1 MPSGMYGALS
11 GAVTVDNRM
20 EVLSNNLANV
30 STPGFKQERSYFQSI
45 LDNRVQ
51 AGAGSGVN
59 YSGMNGTETD
69 FSQGRI
75 EHTGRDLDL
84 AIQGDGFFK
93 VADENGF
100 YYTRHGGFMRMPDGA
115 VVNRSGQQ
123 LVGENGPIQIP
134 DNGVHIDQDG
144 VILGAD
150 GQQLGRIDI
159 YTVPDVQNLQKQG
172 NSLWGFDK
180 AGAEEVA
187 DESSIHQSHLESSN
201 VSPIWITTNLIESN
215 RSFQSYQRAVK
226 AYDTVAEKTNSIGRI
241 G

>member
-1 MPSGMYGALS
+1 
-11 GAVTVDNRM
+11 M

-75 EHTGRDLDL
+75 KHTGRDLDL

-150 GQQLGRIDI
+150 GQQLGRIDV
-159 YTVPDVQNLQKQG
+159 YTVPDMQNLQKQG
-172 NSLWGFDK
+172 NSLWGFDQ

>member
-1 MPSGMYGALS
+1 MPSGIYGALS
-11 GAVTVDNRM
+11 GAVTIDNRM

-51 AGAGSGVN
+51 TEAGSGVN
-59 YSGMNGTETD
+59 YSGMDGTETD

-75 EHTGRDLDL
+75 DHTGRDLDL
-84 AIQGDGFFK
+84 AIHGDGFFK

-100 YYTRHGGFMRMPDGA
+100 SYTRHGGFMRMPDGA

-134 DNGVHIDQDG
+134 DNGVNIDQDG

-150 GQQLGRIDI
+150 GQQLGQIDV
-159 YTVPDVQNLQKQG
+159 YTVPDVQGLQKQG
-172 NSLWGFDK
+172 NSLWGFEQ
-180 AGAEEVA
+180 AGEEEVA
-187 DESSIHQSHLESSN
+187 EDAVIYQSHLETSN

-215 RSFQSYQRAVK
+215 RNFQSCQRAVK